1 MRKKILFSLLLIL
14 TGSFTLFCKQS
25 LAITRYSLTKNIE
38 QDSSELEFKTFKK
51 AKSLMT
57 KKDYQGAVKELESI
71 NTSSAFLKQML
82 INCYIELKNFPKARI
97 TLKEYYNSDG
107 QSPSLVSTM
116 KELEKKIATA
126 YSEDST
132 SYQKFKES
140 STALKNYIKGCPYSF
155 FAKEVM
161 DRIDELDYKQ
171 AESIN
176 TEDAYMNYLSVHPNG
191 NYTSEAK
198 SNIKLLVS
206 QQNDILNQD
215 AMKYDRLANKYMV
228 KVGLY
233 STLAVA
239 GGIGTYFTAKK
250 FIQNNNLPGQK
261 TMGINDLLL
270 AGFSVTAL
278 CSGIMAFRILKDV
291 NRYKRNARNSR
302 SQIRQI
308 PSFSQ
313 IRLSP
318 FTDFSTTGGIS
329 LNIKF

>member
-1 MRKKILFSLLLIL
+1 MSSKQLFSLSLIFI
-14 TGSFTLFCKQS
+14 GSFILLCHQS
-25 LAITRYSLTKNIE
+25 MAGSWSFTENHSK

-51 AKSLMT
+51 AKSLMA

-97 TLKEYYNSDG
+97 TLKEYYKSDG
-107 QSPSLVSTM
+107 QSASLVSTM

-132 SYQKFKES
+132 SFQKFKES

-171 AESIN
+171 AESNN
-176 TEDAYMNYLSVHPNG
+176 TEEAYMFYLSEHPKG
-191 NYTSEAK
+191 NYASDAK
-198 SNIKLLVS
+198 SKITSMIAQK
-206 QQNDILNQD
+206 NDELNRGIIESKKS
-215 AMKYDRLANKYMV
+215 AKNSYV
-228 KVGLY
+228 KAGLF
-233 STLAVA
+233 SAIAIA
-239 GGIGTYFTAKK
+239 GGIGVFYGFTSSNKLVN
-250 FIQNNNLPGQK
+250 FTLTPCSLILI
-261 TMGINDLLL
+261 GI
-270 AGFSVTAL
+270 G
-278 CSGIMAFRILKDV
+278 GRYILSNIKSA
-291 NRYKRNARNSR
+291 NRELNWARNARTK
-302 SQIRQI
+302 IRQI